1 MGEPFAMIESTPVA
15 ALIGGSMIGL
25 AAVLLMTTTGKIA
38 GVSGFVSRL
47 FPPYGDGH
55 WPARLA
61 FVAGLVAS
69 PLLYWGAHGSPP
81 DSVVTSNTPLLM
93 AAGLLVGFGAVLG
106 NGCTSGHGVC
116 GIARL
121 SRRSIFAT
129 LIFMTAAVVTV
140 FIVRH
145 IAAGGL

>member
-1 MGEPFAMIESTPVA
+1 MTEYTPVA

-25 AAVLLMTTTGKIA
+25 AAVLLMATTGKIA
-38 GVSGFVSRL
+38 GVSGFISRL
-47 FPPYGDGH
+47 LPPYGDGD

-61 FVAGLVAS
+61 FVAGLAAS

-81 DSVVTSNTPLLM
+81 VSVVTSNTPLLI

-145 IAAGGL
+145 IEAGGL